1 MSASAACACR
11 KSNPNILVVQAT
23 QNRTAKDV
31 SSALNGARYR
41 REGDR
46 IIAESGAVIDYIVRR
61 HGDGLRNLL

>member
-1 MSASAACACR
+1 
-11 KSNPNILVVQAT
+11 VVQAT

-41 REGDR
+41 RKGDR
-46 IIAESGAVIDYIVRR
+46 IIAESGAIIDYIVRR